1 MRITILFVIAA
12 TTTALAGVQAAQAQE
27 FTGPRAEITAGY
39 DATRGDD
46 GIAGT
51 RNTLDGIRIGGAI
64 GYDVAIAKGFTIG
77 AEAGIGFSAS
87 GSLEDTL
94 GTTHMRLTGGRDI
107 DLSLR
112 LGAIVAPRTLLYVK
126 GGYANSQYR
135 LRTTIGGT
143 TGSTVTRTHD
153 DEDGY
158 RIGAGVEQML
168 NDHVYAK
175 AEYRFTGYGDDVSR
189 HQVLA
194 GVGYRF

>member
-12 TTTALAGVQAAQAQE
+12 TTTALAGIQAAQAQE

-39 DATRGDD
+39 DATHGDD

-77 AEAGIGFSAS
+77 VEGGIGFSAS
-87 GSLEDTL
+87 GSIEDTL

-107 DLSLR
+107 DVSLR
-112 LGAIVAPRTLLYVK
+112 LGAIVTPRTLLYVK

-135 LRTTIGGT
+135 LRST
-143 TGSTVTRTHD
+143 TGSAVTRTHD
-153 DEDGY
+153 EEDGY
-158 RIGAGVEQML
+158 RIGAGVEHML

-175 AEYRFTGYGDDVSR
+175 AEYRFTGYGDDLSR
-189 HQVLA
+189 HQLLA